1 MLLDML
7 MSLACNANGIVF
19 FIGKI
24 LPKGEIQNSK
34 LGKEVFV

>member
-7 MSLACNANGIVF
+7 MAPACNGNGIVF

-24 LPKGEIQNSK
+24 SSKGEIQNSK
-34 LGKEVFV
+34 FEKEVFL